1 MKKILPDQ
9 IVIFWRTKNQDSVNP
24 VMSYMW

>member
-9 IVIFWRTKNQDSVNP
+9 IVVLLAKTRCRISDTVHNP
-24 VMSYMW
+24 PT